1 MRRTNKLRLRPTE
14 EQEKAL
20 LNICE
25 MSAVLWNKLNYIR
38 RQSFFGGR
46 FDWEEGIAE
55 LYNEFKP
62 IIGAATAQQIIRKN
76 DEAWRSFFSL
86 LKLKGE
92 GKLHPHIRNV
102 SPPRYWKDRES
113 RRRRLMTI
121 IRNDL
126 YRIEEEGKKK
136 WLVLP
141 KGLRVRATGSIKWE
155 GKQGRLEI
163 YYDDLTGRWYAHQSV
178 EIDQPRHTISPTSTK
193 AFVDLGVMN
202 IITAWIEGEKQSI
215 AFSGKPL
222 LADWW
227 YLNHKISEH
236 QSELKRVNDRN
247 TSKRLRKLYRKRQRR
262 FRDAINTI
270 IYRFVKLCFEKGVSE
285 IIVGDVAHI
294 RDDNDKGSKINSLIH
309 NFWSF
314 RYIIERLRTTAENFG
329 ISVRVVSERGT
340 SSKCPWCNSK
350 NVRKQKRL
358 FKCLSCGIEAHRDVV
373 GALNIALLYGEGFNG
388 VLAHPAVLGLQTYPP
403 HRQGGEDV
411 NSQGEMRF
419 PLLSFATLLLSDFQM
434 RRLSQDFQMCE
445 WAISLLRLLV
455 ESCPSRQGCVQLNLL

>member
-14 EQEKAL
+14 EQEKVM
-20 LNICE
+20 LNLCE

-46 FDWEEGIAE
+46 FDWQEGVAE
-55 LYNEFKP
+55 LYDEFKP

-76 DEAWRSFFSL
+76 NEAWRSFLTL

-92 GKLHPHIRNV
+92 GSLPPHIHSI
-102 SPPRYWKDRES
+102 SPPRYWKDRKTAK
-113 RRRRLMTI
+113 RRLMTV

-126 YRIEEEGKKK
+126 YKIEEEGKKK
-136 WLVLP
+136 RLVLP
-141 KGLRVRATGSIKWE
+141 KGLRVRVTGSIRWR

-163 YYDDLTGRWYAHQSV
+163 FYDDLTGRWYAHQSV
-178 EIDQPRHTISPTSTK
+178 EVDQPRHTTSSRK

-202 IITAWIEGEKQSI
+202 IITAWIEGEKQSV

-227 YLNHKISEH
+227 YWNHEISEH

-247 TSKRLRKLYRKRQRR
+247 TSKRLRKLYLKRQRR
-262 FRDAINTI
+262 FKHTINTI
-270 IYRFVKLCFEKGVSE
+270 VYRFVKLCFEEGVSE
-285 IIVGDVAHI
+285 IIVGDITHI
-294 RDDNDKGSKINSLIH
+294 RDNNNKGNKINSLIH

-314 RYIIERLRTTAENFG
+314 RYIIERLRTTAENLG
-329 ISVRVVSERGT
+329 ISVRVVKESYT
-340 SSKCPWCNSK
+340 SSRCPWCRSK

-358 FKCLSCGIEAHRDVV
+358 LKCLDCGIEAHRDVV

-388 VLAHPAVLGLQTYPP
+388 VLAHPVYVPLRDIHKPP
-403 HRQGGEDV
+403 RPGI
-411 NSQGEMRF
+411 
-419 PLLSFATLLLSDFQM
+419 LAL
-434 RRLSQDFQMCE
+434 
-445 WAISLLRLLV
+445 
-455 ESCPSRQGCVQLNLL
+455 